1 MEATVSAAR
10 QKVDEL
16 LDVLDRDIRQVQ
28 ENLSW
33 LNELRA
39 LLIRRDDAALG
50 GLMDKIRGESDSY
63 RTNETKRQSIRKEL
77 ADIFQCQFEQ
87 MTLSRLE
94 AVLPQEKVAQV
105 AQRRAQLRPL
115 LDQLKKEHLSTMLLL
130 SECARFN
137 KLLLTSIFELG
148 KTGMLVYDPSGAAS
162 QQNDN
167 VFVNFHF

>member
-1 MEATVSAAR
+1 MEATVPAAR

-16 LDVLDRDIRQVQ
+16 LEVLDRDIRHVQ

-39 LLIRRDDAALG
+39 LLIRRDDAALA
-50 GLMDKIRGESDSY
+50 GLMEKIRLESDSY
-63 RTNETKRQSIRKEL
+63 RTNELKRQSIRKEL
-77 ADIFQCQFEQ
+77 ADIFQCRFEQ

-94 AVLPQEKVAQV
+94 TVLPQEKVAQV
-105 AQRRAQLRPL
+105 VQRRAQLRPL
-115 LDQLKKEHLSTMLLL
+115 VDRLKKEHLGTMLLL

-137 KLLLTSIFELG
+137 NLLLTSIFELG